1 METPE
6 RAPHASENGR
16 GDWIRTSDPHTPSV
30 MRYQAALRPD
40 RLTPYGDARAA
51 HLVPRASLGKAARGV
66 IGARHFLRMGP
77 TPRALSK
84 KRNFQAMTTTSLL
97 AAAAA
102 DAPSGTALLIWNTL
116 PFVVILFIVWFL
128 MLRPQHQRM
137 KEHQAQIQAVKKGDR
152 VVTGG
157 GLIGKVTK
165 VGDTEVEVELAQGVR
180 VQVVKSTLSQVGSA
194 ASAKPAND

>member
-1 METPE
+1 M
-6 RAPHASENGR
+6 
-16 GDWIRTSDPHTPSV
+16 TST
-30 MRYQAALRPD
+30 L
-40 RLTPYGDARAA
+40 
-51 HLVPRASLGKAARGV
+51 
-66 IGARHFLRMGP
+66 
-77 TPRALSK
+77 
-84 KRNFQAMTTTSLL
+84 LL

-102 DAPSGTALLIWNTL
+102 SPGASFFVQTIPLVLIFIIFWFLLI
-116 PFVVILFIVWFL
+116 
-128 MLRPQHQRM
+128 RPQQKRM